1 MDKKY
6 FNTPSPAFSEFRSL
20 MDKWDK
26 HCVLQEQRDS
36 ISDLMDRHGLILFFR
51 KGDDLYGSPED
62 SRVIFAKLKS
72 GEDDDPMM
80 PGFRDEARFSAINLL
95 KALSGSPEES
105 IENLFSIKD
114 MPHIKVCDREDAID
128 AIMTPKGSEAK
139 AVGKVKKK
147 KKK

>member
-6 FNTPSPAFSEFRSL
+6 FNTPSPAFSKFRSL
-20 MDKWDK
+20 MDTWDR
-26 HCVLQEQRDS
+26 HCVLQEQRDN

-72 GEDDDPMM
+72 GDDDDPMM

-114 MPHIKVCDREDAID
+114 MPEIKVCDREDAID
-128 AIMTPKGSEAK
+128 AIMAPKASSDAK
-139 AVGKVKKK
+139 TVKKK